1 MNMRNAYKQKIET
14 ELELIEARLA
24 EFRAQA
30 KSHVND
36 ARIHHAQQV
45 NDLDQMVA
53 TAKVQLKDLNDA
65 NEDVWEQLKDGID
78 GSWEMLQSTLESTI
92 QDFATN
98 STKCGSQRLTH

>member
-24 EFRAQA
+24 EFRGRA
-30 KSHVND
+30 KSHAND
-36 ARIHHAQQV
+36 ARIQHAQQV

-98 STKCGSQRLTH
+98 STK